1 MSTHSLAH
9 TLTEDELQDWRRYA
23 AHRMLPQRRIEL
35 LLAQIAQLIAAYC
48 GRVPNTRLQDYLFDP
63 VPAAS
68 TVSTALSGSTE
79 ELHAFFEFKP
89 RRKTPPK
96 E

>member
-1 MSTHSLAH
+1 MLGMSTHALAH
-9 TLTEDELQDWRRYA
+9 SLTEDELQDWRHYA

-63 VPAAS
+63 QPDHAP
-68 TVSTALSGSTE
+68 SGTGSPE
-79 ELHAFFEFKP
+79 ELHRFFDFQP
-89 RRKTPPK
+89 RRK